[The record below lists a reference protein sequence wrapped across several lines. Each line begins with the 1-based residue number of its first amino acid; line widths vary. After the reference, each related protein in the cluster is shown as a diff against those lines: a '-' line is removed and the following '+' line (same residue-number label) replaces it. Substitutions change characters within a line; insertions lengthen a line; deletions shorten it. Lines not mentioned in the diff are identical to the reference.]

1 MEQMVREADVAITYA
16 SLATTTA
23 FLLGGKPLLMLPGH
37 LEQFMVARRVV
48 DMGAGILVNP
58 ELPPGDLAGSLASL
72 FNKAGYR
79 DNARA
84 FAAKYAAFDQSQIIR
99 NLVRRIEEL
108 LDPNHPAAGIGELS

>member
-1 MEQMVREADVAITYA
+1 MVLEADAAVTYA

-37 LEQFMVARRVV
+37 LEQFLVARRVV

-58 ELPPGDLAGSLASL
+58 EQPPGDLSGALASL
-72 FNKAGYR
+72 FANPGYR
-79 DNARA
+79 DNAQA
-84 FAAKYAAFDQSQIIR
+84 FAAKYAAFDQSQIIH

-108 LDPNHPAAGIGELS
+108 LNPNHPPAGTGELT